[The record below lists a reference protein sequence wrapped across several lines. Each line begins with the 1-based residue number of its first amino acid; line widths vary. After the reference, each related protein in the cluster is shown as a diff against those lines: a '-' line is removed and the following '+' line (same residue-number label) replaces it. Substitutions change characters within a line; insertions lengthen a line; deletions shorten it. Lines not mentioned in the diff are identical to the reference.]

1 MNAMKSAWTFLTMT
15 TSPDRNEA
23 RNEYMLRAIL
33 VSMAAITVAGSII
46 GTFGAL
52 FGSVKYDTVMILAA
66 MSVLFMTGWHITGR
80 GHWRIARWVPVVLFL
95 LAALYGI
102 YLGGIGTPSLLLLAI
117 TVILAAMFFG
127 MKGLGV
133 TVFIVLLS
141 FILLGELHY
150 RGIVTAVRSDQSA
163 YHNRVLIA
171 VAALL
176 AIGVFLRFLIR
187 QMEKAIEVSQGHE
200 EDLAAANEELQAA
213 MEELEAANEEFEAA
227 NEELMRTNRELDESE
242 YKYRGLVESISEVI
256 FSTDAEGAVT
266 YVSPAIESL
275 IGHQPGEIVGKELFE
290 YIHPEDVELVN
301 EDYMAIIDGP
311 TQSRDYRLVR
321 KDGTFRWVRDFSSPV
336 FREGQ
341 FAGINGII
349 TDIHDMKLAEIELRR
364 KQAELRE
371 SEERFRSMIQSAT
384 DMIFVLDGEGRF
396 TYESPSVERILGYS
410 AGYFI
415 GRTPFDLIHPDDL
428 DIVRKEMG
436 DVYRSANSGLPTEFR
451 LRRADGAWV
460 PLEALASNLTDN
472 EAVRGIV
479 ITARDVTERKR
490 ADEALREKESVMR
503 GLLEATPA
511 GVGMIRERR
520 FVQVNAALCR
530 MIGYTEEE
538 MLGQLTRIIY
548 KDDDDYE
555 RVGREL
561 YGEMERTG
569 LGVVEVQMRRKDGSL
584 FDVLISLAPFDPAD
598 HSAGACATALDITE
612 RKRAVEA
619 LKLSELTYREI
630 FNKIGETIWIHDI
643 ETLQFIDVNENA
655 TRMFGYSHDE
665 LMNLKLGDIS
675 SGVPPYYE
683 ENGVNLLK
691 KAAAGESQHF
701 EWHCRHKDGHF
712 FWTEVSLKHGII
724 AGKECILAIEHD
736 ITKRKEAEEEIRNLN
751 ASLERKVQERTEEL
765 QRAYDDLVK
774 SNDDL
779 EAALRSLNDTQQ
791 QLVLS
796 EKLAALGQL
805 AAGIAHELNTP
816 LGAIISSNRSMI
828 DIIHNGLPA
837 LADLVAGLGKNDKL
851 WFDSLLAESLDGAVQ
866 IDRSID
872 RKTRRD
878 IRLQLQE
885 AGAVDNRAFA
895 ETIAD
900 LGLHRYLRE
909 HPEPLKSE
917 RLGDILKGVSSLASL
932 RRLGEIV
939 AIAAEKA
946 SHVVGALRSYLRQDE
961 PGDLSIVDLV
971 KEIDIVLTL
980 YQNKLKYGVDVK
992 KRYEEGLFTLGNRN
1006 GLNQVWMNL
1015 LSNALHAMDYKGSLE
1030 IVAEKK
1036 EEWIVISVIDS
1047 GPGVA
1052 ENIRERIFE
1061 PFFTTKKHGEG
1072 IGLGLDISRKIIDSL
1087 GGRIELVSSPGR
1099 TEFRVWLRRAA
1110 MPS

>member
-1 MNAMKSAWTFLTMT
+1 MNALKSAWTFLTLA
-15 TSPDRNEA
+15 TSPERSEA

-33 VSMAAITVAGSII
+33 VTMAAITIAGSII
-46 GTFGAL
+46 GIFGAL
-52 FGSVKYDTVMILAA
+52 FGSVKSDTVMVLAA
-66 MSVLFMTGWHITGR
+66 MSVLFMTGWHITGK
-80 GHWRIARWVPVVLFL
+80 GHWRIARYIPVVLFL
-95 LAALYGI
+95 LAAIYGI
-102 YLGGIGTPSLLLLAI
+102 YLGGIGTPSLLLLVI

-127 MKGLGV
+127 VKGLGI
-133 TVFIVLLS
+133 TATIVLS
-141 FILLGELHY
+141 SYILLGELHH

-176 AIGVFLRFLIR
+176 AIGVLIRFLIR
-187 QMEKAIEVSQGHE
+187 QMEREIEVSLGYKE
-200 EDLAAANEELQAA
+200 EQAATNEELQAA
-213 MEELEAANEEFEAA
+213 MEELEVT
-227 NEELMRTNRELDESE
+227 NEELLRTNRELDESE
-242 YKYRGLVESISEVI
+242 RKHRGLVESIREVI
-256 FSTDAEGAVT
+256 FSTDETGVLT
-266 YVSPAIESL
+266 YVSPAIRSVL
-275 IGHQPGEIVGKELFE
+275 GIGPDKYIGKNFAEFLYIEDMERMVASFFRVAAGATETEE
-290 YIHPEDVELVN
+290 YRILDPEG
-301 EDYMAIIDGP
+301 GP
-311 TQSRDYRLVR
+311 L
-321 KDGTFRWVRDFSSPV
+321 WVSSTSSPKMENGR
-336 FREGQ
+336 FM
-341 FAGINGII
+341 GINGVLS
-349 TDIHDMKLAEIELRR
+349 DINTRKHAELELRK
-364 KQAELRE
+364 KQQELRE

-396 TYESPSVERILGYS
+396 TYESPSVGRILGYP

-415 GRTPFDLIHPDDL
+415 GRTPFELIHPDDL
-428 DIVRKEMG
+428 DIVRKEMD

-451 LRRADGAWV
+451 LLRADGSWV
-460 PLEALASNLTDN
+460 PLEALASNLMDN

-490 ADEALREKESVMR
+490 ADE
-503 GLLEATPA
+503 T
-511 GVGMIRERR
+511 
-520 FVQVNAALCR
+520 
-530 MIGYTEEE
+530 
-538 MLGQLTRIIY
+538 
-548 KDDDDYE
+548 
-555 RVGREL
+555 
-561 YGEMERTG
+561 
-569 LGVVEVQMRRKDGSL
+569 
-584 FDVLISLAPFDPAD
+584 
-598 HSAGACATALDITE
+598 
-612 RKRAVEA
+612 

-643 ETLQFIDVNENA
+643 ETLQFVDVNENA
-655 TRMFGYSHDE
+655 TKMFGYSHDE
-665 LMNLKLGDIS
+665 LMNLRLGDIS
-675 SGVPPYYE
+675 SGVPPYDE
-683 ENGVNLLK
+683 ENGVKLLK
-691 KAAAGESQHF
+691 KAAEGEPQYF

-765 QRAYDDLVK
+765 RRAYEDLVK
-774 SNDDL
+774 TNGEL
-779 EAALRSLNDTQQ
+779 EAALKDLGGTQQ

-805 AAGIAHELNTP
+805 AAGMAHELNTP

-837 LADLVAGLGKNDKL
+837 LADLVAGLKKNDKL

-872 RKTRRD
+872 RKTRRN

-885 AGAVDNRAFA
+885 AGAVDNRVFA
-895 ETIAD
+895 DTIAD

-917 RLGDILKGVSSLASL
+917 HLGDILKGISSLASL

-961 PGDLSIVDLV
+961 PGDLSLVDIV
-971 KEIDIVLTL
+971 KEIDMVLTL
-980 YQNKLKYGVDVK
+980 HHNKLKYGVDVK
-992 KRYEEGLFTLGNRN
+992 KRYEEGLFALGNRN
-1006 GLNQVWMNL
+1006 GLNQVLMNL
-1015 LSNALHAMDYKGSLE
+1015 LSNALQAMDYKGSLE

-1036 EEWIVISVIDS
+1036 EEWIVVSVIDS
-1047 GPGVA
+1047 GPGVP
-1052 ENIRERIFE
+1052 ENILERIFE

-1072 IGLGLDISRKIIDSL
+1072 IGLGLDISRKIVDSL
-1087 GGRIELVSSPGR
+1087 GGRIDLVSAPGR